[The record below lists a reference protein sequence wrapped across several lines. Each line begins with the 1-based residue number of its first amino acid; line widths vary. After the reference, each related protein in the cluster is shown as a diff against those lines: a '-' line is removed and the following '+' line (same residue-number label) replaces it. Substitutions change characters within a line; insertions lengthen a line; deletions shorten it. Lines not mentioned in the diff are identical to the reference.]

1 MKSRARNLS
10 GNMQKLTPIEE
21 IAVDLWTKIERD
33 GADDNQRQPDWSQN
47 GSRDAKR
54 KIQNNA
60 ERAPKKLKPS
70 MQTYAVVSAAV
81 DQDSKLTNLCFICLH
96 G

>member
-1 MKSRARNLS
+1 MKSRARNQS

-33 GADDNQRQPDWSQN
+33 GAEDQRQPDWNQN

-54 KIQNNA
+54 KFQNTA
-60 ERAPKKLKPS
+60 ERVPKKLKPS
-70 MQTYAVVSAAV
+70 MQTYAVVLE
-81 DQDSKLTNLCFICLH
+81 DSKTKIH
-96 G
+96 V